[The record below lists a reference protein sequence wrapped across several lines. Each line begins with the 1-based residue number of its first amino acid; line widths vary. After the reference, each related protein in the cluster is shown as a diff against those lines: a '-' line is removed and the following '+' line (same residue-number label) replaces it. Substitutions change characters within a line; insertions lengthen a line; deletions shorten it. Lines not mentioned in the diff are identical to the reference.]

1 MMLFPMNSQ
10 QKNPNF
16 ARRCFT
22 IFIFGL
28 LSQLMVGPVQA
39 NESTGVAPQHG
50 VTTILF
56 LGDSLTE
63 GYGVK
68 KEQAYPELVGRI
80 LNESK
85 HPVKIIN
92 GSISGSV
99 TADADQRLKW
109 FLKAKPD
116 ILVLALGSN
125 DALKGTAPEVIEK
138 NLSRVIDMAKENKIR
153 VLLCGVQVFT
163 NFGADYNRKLE
174 KVYRDLAKSKKVELM
189 PFLLEGVA
197 LDKDLN
203 QADGKHPNAKG
214 HEVIAANVAKRLE
227 MLL

>member
-1 MMLFPMNSQ
+1 MLIMMKFRRIPSQ
-10 QKNPNF
+10 ILRLWLAFF
-16 ARRCFT
+16 AVAA
-22 IFIFGL
+22 FG
-28 LSQLMVGPVQA
+28 QLRFETARAEAVVNTA
-39 NESTGVAPQHG
+39 AQHTT
-50 VTTILF
+50 TTILF

-68 KEQAYPELVGRI
+68 REQAYPELVGRI

-99 TADADQRLKW
+99 TADADRRLKW
-109 FLKAKPD
+109 FLKMKPD
-116 ILVLALGSN
+116 VLVLALGSN
-125 DALKGTAPEVIEK
+125 DALKGTAPEIIEK
-138 NLSRVIDMAKENKIR
+138 NLSAVIDLAKENKVR

-163 NFGADYNRKLE
+163 NFGADYNRQLE
-174 KVYRDLAKSKKVELM
+174 KVYRDLAKTKKVELM

-203 QADGKHPNAKG
+203 QSDGKHPNAKG
-214 HEVIAANVAKRLE
+214 HEVIAAHVAKRLE
-227 MLL
+227 KLL

>member
-1 MMLFPMNSQ
+1 MLIVM
-10 QKNPNF
+10 K
-16 ARRCFT
+16 ARR
-22 IFIFGL
+22 II
-28 LSQLMVGPVQA
+28 SQFLRLWMALAAAGGIVQQMVEPA
-39 NESTGVAPQHG
+39 WADTTTSAAPQHA

-85 HPVKIIN
+85 RPVKVIN

-99 TADADQRLKW
+99 TADADQRLRW
-109 FLKAKPD
+109 FLKSKPD
-116 ILVLALGSN
+116 VLVLALGSN

-138 NLSRVIDMAKENKIR
+138 NLGRVIDLAKENKIR

-163 NFGADYNRKLE
+163 NFGAEYNHKLE
-174 KVYRDLAKSKKVELM
+174 KTYRDLAKTKKIELM

-214 HEVIAANVAKRLE
+214 HEVIASHVAKRLE
-227 MLL
+227 KLL